1 MKNRNNNEWIDN
13 GQPSK
18 FPKPNDGWEIT
29 TTEWIDNGHPSK
41 FPEPNDGWGTIN
53 SCIW

>member
-18 FPKPNDGWEIT
+18 FP
-29 TTEWIDNGHPSK
+29 
-41 FPEPNDGWGTIN
+41 EPNDGWMTTN
-53 SCIW
+53 SNIW